1 MDVLIAGRGKV
12 GRSLAMALRANG
24 ARVRLVRGRTVGPS
38 DVENAELVILAVPD
52 DAITSCAHRIA
63 GGLTA
68 KTPVVHCAG
77 ARGLS
82 PLDPC
87 RAKGVPVAAMHPI
100 ASFADARRPPSLSG
114 VTFVAQGDAAAI
126 RAVRRMG
133 RTIGARV
140 AVAPVHG
147 PAYHAAAALVANGS
161 AALADAAVGLLV
173 RLGLRR
179 RDALRAVGGLL
190 HTVAENVERVGV
202 PQALTGPIARGDAAT
217 VRAHR
222 EALAEAEPRAARAYD
237 QVGPVIVD
245 TAAAAGLPAGRV
257 RAVRQALSSRLV
269 RRRGRRRG

>member
-12 GRSLAMALRANG
+12 GRSLATALRANG
-24 ARVRLVRGRTVGPS
+24 ARVRLVRGRTVGPA
-38 DVENAELVILAVPD
+38 DVANAELVILAVPD

-68 KTPVVHCAG
+68 NTPVVHCAG
-77 ARGLS
+77 AKGLS

-87 RAKGVPVAAMHPI
+87 RAMQVPVAAMHPM
-100 ASFADARRPPSLSG
+100 ASFADARRPPSLRG
-114 VTFVAQGDAAAI
+114 VTLVAQGDASAL

-133 RTIGARV
+133 RMIGARV

-161 AALADAAVGLLV
+161 AALADTAVGLLV

-179 RDALRAVGGLL
+179 GDALRAVGGLL
-190 HTVAENVERVGV
+190 RTVAENVERIGV
-202 PQALTGPIARGDAAT
+202 PAALTGPIVRGDAAT

-222 EALAEAEPRAARAYD
+222 KALATLGARASKAYD
-237 QVGPVIVD
+237 LVGPLIVD
-245 TAAAAGLPAGRV
+245 TAAAAGLPPARV
-257 RAVRQALSSRLV
+257 RAIRQALSSRPGG
-269 RRRGRRRG
+269 RRGRQRG